1 MKNRWHSDK
10 GRSCGYNVS
19 TAMVKDWKKKKE
31 TTGGHQK
38 KAYSKHTLCHNV
50 NTSTG
55 QPSEE
60 RDSTTWHTYSTPQ
73 STSRSNMA
81 SIR

>member
-1 MKNRWHSDK
+1 
-10 GRSCGYNVS
+10 
-19 TAMVKDWKKKKE
+19 MVKDWNKKKE
-31 TTGGHQK
+31 TAGGHQK

-60 RDSTTWHTYSTPQ
+60 HDSTWHTHSTPQ
-73 STSRSNMA
+73 STSHSNMEL
-81 SIR
+81 IR